1 MTTSR
6 PEIAV
11 GAIVVHDGR
20 LLMIRRGTEP
30 AKGLWTVP
38 GGRVEGG
45 EYLAAA
51 VRREVREET
60 GLEIEVGE
68 LAGIFEVLGEPHYVI
83 LDFLATPAAATDAVA
98 ADDASE
104 VRWVPLDEVSA
115 LECTPRFV
123 ELLTAWGVLS

>member
-1 MTTSR
+1 MTQSR

-11 GAIVVHDGR
+11 GGIVVHDEK
-20 LLMIRRGTEP
+20 LLMVKRATPP
-30 AKGLWTVP
+30 AQGLWTVP
-38 GGRVEGG
+38 GGRVELG
-45 EYLAAA
+45 EYMVDA

-60 GLEIEVGE
+60 GLDVEVGE
-68 LAGIFEVLGEPHYVI
+68 LAGMFEVLGDPHYVI
-83 LDFLATPAAATDAVA
+83 FDFLAAPTGATEVAA

-104 VRWVPLDEVSA
+104 VRWVPLDEVGD